1 MSKFFS
7 REPVQVDYIETEHRK
22 ISTPIP
28 CKGSIKVLN
37 NLDLYESRSMHGQIP
52 LVWEKAKDFSIYDK
66 MGNKWIDLTSTIFVT
81 NIGHSNDFLLD
92 KLRGILDSELLHT
105 YAYTNEIR
113 AEYLEKLIKFSPKNF
128 EKAFLLSAGTE
139 TTEAALKLMRMN
151 GQKNYSKKK
160 IGIICFEGNWHGRT
174 MGAQMMGGNIGQ
186 KEWIG
191 YQDPNIF
198 HIRFPYPWILE
209 KEKITSEKFL
219 EKELTN
225 LIINNKISLKDDICG
240 FMLETF
246 QGWGA
251 VFYPKEFVQLI
262 KKICLDNNILLC
274 FDEMQAGFGRTGEK
288 YGFEHYGVEADIIC
302 CGKGMG
308 SGLPLSA
315 VLSSKEIMDLPS
327 IGNMSSTHSANPLVC
342 AAGLATLEYME
353 NENLIERSKKIGKK
367 FHIRLNTIQKK
378 FPKILYRIEGK
389 GMIAAMIFNQDNVNI
404 GSEIASK
411 ISWECFKRGV
421 FVVHTGRESIKLGPP
436 LIISE
441 EALNESLDVIEDIL
455 MEINNEY

>member
-1 MSKFFS
+1 
-7 REPVQVDYIETEHRK
+7 
-22 ISTPIP
+22 
-28 CKGSIKVLN
+28 
-37 NLDLYESRSMHGQIP
+37 
-52 LVWEKAKDFSIYDK
+52 
-66 MGNKWIDLTSTIFVT
+66 
-81 NIGHSNDFLLD
+81 
-92 KLRGILDSELLHT
+92 LDSELLHT

-209 KEKITSEKFL
+209 KEKISSEKFL

-225 LIINNKISLKDDICG
+225 LIINKKISLKDNICG

-327 IGNMSSTHSANPLVC
+327 VGNMSSTHSANPLVC

-353 NENLIERSKKIGKK
+353 NENLIQRSKKIGEK
-367 FHIRLNTIQKK
+367 FHFRLNEIQKK

-455 MEINNEY
+455 KEINNEY